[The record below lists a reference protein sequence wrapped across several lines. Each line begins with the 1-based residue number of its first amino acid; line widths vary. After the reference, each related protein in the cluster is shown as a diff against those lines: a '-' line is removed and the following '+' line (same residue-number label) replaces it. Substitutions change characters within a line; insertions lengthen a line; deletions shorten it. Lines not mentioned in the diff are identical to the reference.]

1 MKHAL
6 HLYLHNGAYGN
17 ERPTV
22 LPQTKTAEHELKH
35 GLEGVLMIR
44 KDACVDAFRGART
57 SGDFDGAFAGWW
69 FLFSFLLERH
79 TLFVEPRTWSQVGSA
94 AANMDLLGTRETP
107 AFGHPSQEARGQ
119 KSPVY
124 RVPRTDRRSTLDG
137 EERWRIDLHR
147 PRGRPTRGTSSDEVE
162 EEEERFETL
171 GSQDGP
177 PWPRIAVG
185 DS

>member
-17 ERPTV
+17 ERPAV
-22 LPQTKTAEHELKH
+22 LPQTKTAEHELEH

-57 SGDFDGAFAGWW
+57 SGVFDGAFAGWW

-137 EERWRIDLHR
+137 EKREEDRSPSPEGKAYMGDLVG
-147 PRGRPTRGTSSDEVE
+147 RGG
-162 EEEERFETL
+162 
-171 GSQDGP
+171 
-177 PWPRIAVG
+177 
-185 DS
+185 